1 MQGLALPTSRH
12 LYPFTLEGNLFIA
25 AAVSTTPGT
34 VEQSII
40 EEQVNTDGSA
50 DFYPRYA
57 HKLVATPN
65 PSSHVQEC
73 GTTMTNH
80 FQTQGYTQSSF
91 MQDFPSI
98 HLQNASCHIAASFC
112 LI

>member
-40 EEQVNTDGSA
+40 EEQVNTDSSA
-50 DFYPRYA
+50 DFYPRYRQHHALA
-57 HKLVATPN
+57 HMCKSVVLP
-65 PSSHVQEC
+65 
-73 GTTMTNH
+73 
-80 FQTQGYTQSSF
+80 
-91 MQDFPSI
+91 
-98 HLQNASCHIAASFC
+98 
-112 LI
+112 

>member
-40 EEQVNTDGSA
+40 EEQVNTDSST
-50 DFYPRYA
+50 DFYPRYRQHHALA
-57 HKLVATPN
+57 HMCKSVVLP
-65 PSSHVQEC
+65 
-73 GTTMTNH
+73 
-80 FQTQGYTQSSF
+80 
-91 MQDFPSI
+91 
-98 HLQNASCHIAASFC
+98 
-112 LI
+112 